1 MRWLDGI
8 TDSINMSLGGLQELV
23 MDREAWREELKG
35 KVEENPPKVSEKNE
49 RKETLK
55 VYQGYPKS
63 QQLAF
68 QKDRVILLYQF
79 HLGASGLR
87 SQRLGIP

>member
-1 MRWLDGI
+1 MVKIL
-8 TDSINMSLGGLQELV
+8 TESI
-23 MDREAWREELKG
+23 EELKG

-68 QKDRVILLYQF
+68 HCLTLPSS
-79 HLGASGLR
+79 L
-87 SQRLGIP
+87 

>member
-1 MRWLDGI
+1 MVKIL
-8 TDSINMSLGGLQELV
+8 TESI
-23 MDREAWREELKG
+23 EELKG

-68 QKDRVILLYQF
+68 QKDRVTLNKEITQIISLN
-79 HLGASGLR
+79 
-87 SQRLGIP
+87 